1 MLVYQRTIC
10 FCNIEHDSSHH
21 WIWCSLGF
29 VPQSKSTFSVCT
41 SLWAKVIAHDCWV
54 YHGIHPP
61 LSLFSAPMFFFSR
74 LQRACGC
81 HSSHDIGIP
90 WHPPF
95 SDTFKSYIIYHISW
109 AIYIYIH
116 ILYIYIYILYYSIF
130 YYIYFIIYI
139 LLYIFYYI
147 YFIIYILLYIFYYI
161 YIIIYISLCIF
172 YYIYIIY
179 IPLDTM
185 NKYQVDPIKYH

>member
-61 LSLFSAPMFFFSR
+61 LSLFSAPMFFFP
-74 LQRACGC
+74 ACKGRVDVIAPMILV
-81 HSSHDIGIP
+81 SHGIP
-90 WHPPF
+90 HF
-95 SDTFKSYIIYHISW
+95 QTHLNHISYQLGYIYTYIFC
-109 AIYIYIH
+109 IYIY
-116 ILYIYIYILYYSIF
+116 YITV
-130 YYIYFIIYI
+130 YFIIYI
-139 LLYIFYYI
+139 LYIFYYI
-147 YFIIYILLYIFYYI
+147 YFIIYILIYIFYYI
-161 YIIIYISLCIF
+161 YVIIYILLYIY
-172 YYIYIIY
+172 YYIYYYIFHYVYFIIY
-179 IPLDTM
+179 T
-185 NKYQVDPIKYH
+185 

>member
-61 LSLFSAPMFFFSR
+61 LSLFSAPMFFFP
-74 LQRACGC
+74 ACKGRVDVIAPMILV
-81 HSSHDIGIP
+81 SHGIP
-90 WHPPF
+90 HF
-95 SDTFKSYIIYHISW
+95 QTHLNHISYQLG
-109 AIYIYIH
+109 YIYTH
-116 ILYIYIYILYYSIF
+116 TYSVYIYILYYI
-130 YYIYFIIYI
+130 
-139 LLYIFYYI
+139 IFYYI

-161 YIIIYISLCIF
+161 YILLYIF
-172 YYIYIIY
+172 YYIYIIIYYY
-179 IPLDTM
+179 IYYYIYFIMYILLYIH
-185 NKYQVDPIKYH
+185 NIYPIRHHE